1 MVILTMSKN
10 VNIKVLLQR
19 VIGASIF
26 VLALWILYSKF
37 VSDEGD
43 IADRADL
50 LHNPSIAKTT
60 PYPVRKAVILI
71 IPYV

>member
-1 MVILTMSKN
+1 MSKN

-26 VLALWILYSKF
+26 VLVLWILYTKF
-37 VSDEGD
+37 VGEEGD
-43 IADRADL
+43 SLANRADL

-60 PYPVRKAVILI
+60 PYPVRDFFFSFFLN
-71 IPYV
+71 

>member
-1 MVILTMSKN
+1 MSKN

-26 VLALWILYSKF
+26 VLVLWILYTKF
-37 VSDEGD
+37 VGDEGD
-43 IADRADL
+43 SLANRADL

-60 PYPVRKAVILI
+60 PYPVRDTFFRLN
-71 IPYV
+71 